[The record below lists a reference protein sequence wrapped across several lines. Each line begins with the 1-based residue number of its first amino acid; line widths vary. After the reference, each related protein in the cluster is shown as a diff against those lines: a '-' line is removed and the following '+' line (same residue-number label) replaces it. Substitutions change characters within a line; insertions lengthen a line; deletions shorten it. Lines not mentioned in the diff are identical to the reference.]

1 MNLFFKFINFFK
13 KFQMNLI
20 IDFFVFILNIIISV
34 IKIIKLIILI
44 FVFILINKI

>member
-1 MNLFFKFINFFK
+1 MNLIFKFINFFN
-13 KFQMNLI
+13 KFLMNLI
-20 IDFFVFILNIIISV
+20 IDFFVFILNIFISV